1 MACIDRRVEE
11 VLGSQNDLDFGAVD
25 LSCDLDHRDRS
36 GIEGKRF
43 VPPRRTGGADR
54 EPGATH
60 MALKRPVIGIF
71 KMVARIVGWLLIVL
85 AILGLP
91 QMRFLTGSLE
101 GGFQLVSSLA
111 LVIAG
116 VAWLVVV
123 ELFLR
128 FFDGYLSR
136 N

>member
-1 MACIDRRVEE
+1 
-11 VLGSQNDLDFGAVD
+11 
-25 LSCDLDHRDRS
+25 
-36 GIEGKRF
+36 
-43 VPPRRTGGADR
+43 
-54 EPGATH
+54 

-71 KMVARIVGWLLIVL
+71 KIVARILGWLLVIF

-101 GGFQLVSSLA
+101 ASFRLLSSLA
-111 LVIAG
+111 LVFAG
-116 VAWLVVV
+116 VAWLVAV